1 MNAHALAEA
10 PAGLSLL
17 SRERKKA
24 STSLRAFCHA
34 VDPHFQSPPHIRAV
48 IECLEG
54 IEQGL
59 IDRLMVFM
67 PPRHGKSM
75 TISATFP
82 AYFMGRDPTRDV
94 MVLSYQKKL
103 PLKFSFRVRSIKRD
117 RHRFGSIFPH
127 CKLERGRQ
135 PLDEWQTTAGGQ
147 FLAAGI
153 ESGITGRSANLIIC
167 DDILSGRL
175 DASSQTIRDN
185 VYNTYESDIMSRL
198 HPGGAIIMSTTRW
211 HEDDVPGRLLKKA
224 LDGMGDEWH
233 VLELPAIGADGAALW
248 PGRYSLDALAR
259 IRANLTPKAWLSL
272 YQQRP
277 VEDEGDIILREWWK
291 PWPKEKPL
299 PRLVYLLQSW
309 DTAFEDKEKSDPSA
323 CTTWGVF
330 RNEETKRHEM
340 ILLGSW
346 QKRLIF
352 ADLRPKAKELYDLW
366 DTSACGPVDNVIIE
380 PKASGKAIASELRR
394 AGVPVHEF
402 AMVRGDKGRELDKIA
417 KAHLASVVWHNGG
430 VWYVPWSEAAQPVID
445 QCAGIGGGVAHD
457 DLADTAMMAAVW
469 LRRSWW
475 LQADADV
482 SPANYPHAD
491 RVKLRGAPRNDL
503 TPPERRHRLADGGGL
518 IDERRLAEYAEM
530 GMA

>member
-153 ESGITGRSANLIIC
+153 ESGITGRGANLIIC

-330 RNEETKRHEM
+330 RNEETKRH
-340 ILLGSW
+340 
-346 QKRLIF
+346 
-352 ADLRPKAKELYDLW
+352 
-366 DTSACGPVDNVIIE
+366 
-380 PKASGKAIASELRR
+380 
-394 AGVPVHEF
+394 
-402 AMVRGDKGRELDKIA
+402 
-417 KAHLASVVWHNGG
+417 
-430 VWYVPWSEAAQPVID
+430 
-445 QCAGIGGGVAHD
+445 
-457 DLADTAMMAAVW
+457 
-469 LRRSWW
+469 
-475 LQADADV
+475 
-482 SPANYPHAD
+482 
-491 RVKLRGAPRNDL
+491 
-503 TPPERRHRLADGGGL
+503 
-518 IDERRLAEYAEM
+518 
-530 GMA
+530 